1 MKVSAMH
8 CEQKTIEGQ
17 STIQDNTVTSSNEEY
32 GYRFGLT
39 EELKQ
44 FIVFPKPMFHMLVF
58 KKNLFHNMGIY
69 PFIALTSL
77 SMNLNT
83 AHLLGSGGVPFMSGL
98 HQSTVAAMIK

>member
-1 MKVSAMH
+1 MH
-8 CEQKTIEGQ
+8 CERKTIEGQ

-69 PFIALTSL
+69 PFIALTSEYE
-77 SMNLNT
+77 SEYSSPSRFWRSAFYVRFTPVN
-83 AHLLGSGGVPFMSGL
+83 SGCND
-98 HQSTVAAMIK
+98 

>member
-1 MKVSAMH
+1 
-8 CEQKTIEGQ
+8 
-17 STIQDNTVTSSNEEY
+17 
-32 GYRFGLT
+32 
-39 EELKQ
+39 
-44 FIVFPKPMFHMLVF
+44 MLVF